1 MPTEWQLPFL
11 GSRLIGKN
19 LYALDISSFRS
30 SEAQLFRPL
39 TMELNDSWNAY
50 LLALLAGL
58 IYAGGAIAGKK
69 AMELGCGQVRA
80 VILSNLILSVCFI
93 PHLFI
98 SSGWPSLRELAIGAG
113 LGSIF
118 LLAQALL
125 FRALRAGDASL
136 VSPLM
141 GVKSILVAF
150 FLVLLGFSDAPLSSA
165 TWLAAGLSAIAVA
178 LIGWPARHHG
188 RASAKGILL
197 AIGSAAAFSLL
208 DSMVP
213 HFSHQTDPVRM
224 LFCIFGSLGLLS
236 LFLLPWKEEAL
247 FRRDQAGDLWVWRS
261 GGLIALQAV
270 LMSTAIACYRVPTEV
285 NVVYSS
291 RGLWTILFVAWLGKR
306 LCLSEGTLSPWVKA
320 RRFAGSLLL
329 GICILLI
336 A

>member
-1 MPTEWQLPFL
+1 MATTTDW
-11 GSRLIGKN
+11 
-19 LYALDISSFRS
+19 D
-30 SEAQLFRPL
+30 
-39 TMELNDSWNAY
+39 AY

-58 IYAGGAIAGKK
+58 IYAAGAIAGKK
-69 AMELGCGQVRA
+69 ALELGCGQMRA
-80 VILSNLILSVCFI
+80 VILSNLILSLCFI
-93 PHLFI
+93 PHLFL
-98 SSGWPSLRELAIGAG
+98 SSGWPTLRELGIGAG

-125 FRALRAGDASL
+125 FRALRAGDASM

-150 FLVLLGFSDAPLSSA
+150 FLVILGFSDSPIPPS
-165 TWLAAGLSAIAVA
+165 TWCAAGLTAIAVG
-178 LIGWPARHHG
+178 LIGWPARQG
-188 RASAKGILL
+188 GVTSFKGIGL
-197 AIGSAAAFSLL
+197 ALGSAASFSLL

-224 LFCIFGSLGLLS
+224 LFCIFGSLGALS
-236 LFLLPWKEEAL
+236 LLLLPWKEEAL
-247 FRRDQAGDLWVWRS
+247 FRRNKPGDSWVWAS

-291 RGLWTILFVAWLGKR
+291 RGFWTILLVAWLGKK
-306 LCLSEGTLSPWVKA
+306 LALSEGSVSRLTKV
-320 RRFAGSLLL
+320 RRLAGCLLL
-329 GICILLI
+329 AVCILLI